1 MDMELE
7 RGGTAVSTE
16 DERAAGVA
24 WTLAVLRAL
33 SMKEAD
39 GDLRELLRHGA
50 WVDSC
55 VYLPEEDAMDANG
68 VVPRNKVRC
77 TTALIEAAG
86 AGRLAL
92 ASLLLD
98 HGADAARIENEDVGD
113 GGPCADQATALMR
126 AAVDGNL
133 EMVNLLL
140 LRGKHA
146 IDFQDPY
153 TGASAYSYACARNHP
168 DVVEALIRAG
178 CDTHAKCRCDV
189 DDGMQAGSTSKLVTG
204 VFVAYFQG
212 HYSVVQRI
220 FCVLNR
226 HVHGPVGA
234 AAGVVL
240 MGINTKVA
248 DWHDAKTL
256 LMKMDLISHPE
267 RARLYR
273 VAEMAKEVGNAA
285 LKRKEPTE
293 AVRQYTLAIDALRQS
308 GAGSVLVAPQT
319 WEIPPS
325 VELLATCLT
334 NRGVARLAES
344 ADAVLAAEPMADFRA
359 AIAANRWY
367 RLLPRSVYVI
377 QGQFSVR
384 FSAGK
389 TCTLY

>member
-1 MDMELE
+1 
-7 RGGTAVSTE
+7 
-16 DERAAGVA
+16 
-24 WTLAVLRAL
+24 
-33 SMKEAD
+33 
-39 GDLRELLRHGA
+39 
-50 WVDSC
+50 
-55 VYLPEEDAMDANG
+55 
-68 VVPRNKVRC
+68 
-77 TTALIEAAG
+77 
-86 AGRLAL
+86 
-92 ASLLLD
+92 
-98 HGADAARIENEDVGD
+98 
-113 GGPCADQATALMR
+113 
-126 AAVDGNL
+126 
-133 EMVNLLL
+133 
-140 LRGKHA
+140 
-146 IDFQDPY
+146 
-153 TGASAYSYACARNHP
+153 
-168 DVVEALIRAG
+168 
-178 CDTHAKCRCDV
+178 
-189 DDGMQAGSTSKLVTG
+189 
-204 VFVAYFQG
+204 
-212 HYSVVQRI
+212 
-220 FCVLNR
+220 
-226 HVHGPVGA
+226 
-234 AAGVVL
+234 